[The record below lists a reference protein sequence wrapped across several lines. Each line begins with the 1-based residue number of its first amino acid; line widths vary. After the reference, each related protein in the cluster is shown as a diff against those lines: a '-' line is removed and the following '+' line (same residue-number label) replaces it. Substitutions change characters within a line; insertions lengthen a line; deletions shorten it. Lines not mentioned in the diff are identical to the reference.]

1 MITKN
6 LFHITYGD
14 NKTSIVIAT
23 KPHLTNLIAT
33 LNEKVKDP
41 KHKAFYFNP
50 QDGSSFYYSPVLN
63 DSKIKSLKSLILLK
77 NPMEAGHV

>member
-1 MITKN
+1 MIKKSM
-6 LFHITYGD
+6 FHVTHGE

-41 KHKAFYFNP
+41 THKTFYFDP
-50 QDGSSFYYSPVLN
+50 HTGSSFYYSPVLN
-63 DSKIKSLKSLILLK
+63 NSRIKSLKSLILLE